1 MASLVILQLDTHF
14 PRIPGDIACK
24 DTYHRPVGI
33 QIIDKAQVAS
43 VVNADPNGLDIS
55 GFTSALASLE
65 NIGANIASKTSKA
78 SKDQIISTSC
88 GFMIYFQESFSKMT
102 DKTFISSSLIALPEL
117 RSRFPDPEIMV
128 ITFDADVL
136 ASPAYQPALDGFAGP
151 VIGLEKWMHL
161 YEVISQDLDELDF
174 HKAELEMDQ
183 LITAALRRFPVKA
196 IMLECKELH
205 WFPSSATESKETSYF
220 IIGSF
225 NSWEEPV
232 KMEAESKGVYA
243 FTMVLG
249 ENRWETFQIW
259 EDGDPDKVLHPGIH
273 WADREQQV
281 LGPSRQGVCGRF
293 STWRISGKP
302 TKVRLLNEEQARELD
317 MGPCAEDS

>member
-24 DTYHRPVGI
+24 DTYQRPVGI
-33 QIIDKAQVAS
+33 QTIDRAQVAS

-55 GFTSALASLE
+55 GFTAALASLE
-65 NIGANIASKTSKA
+65 TIGDTSKA

-102 DKTFISSSLIALPEL
+102 DKTFISSSLVALPEL
-117 RSRFPDPEIMV
+117 RRRFPDPEIMV

-183 LITAALRRFPVKA
+183 LITAALRCCPVKA
-196 IMLECKELH
+196 IMLECTNLPPYKHVIRRHFTGE
-205 WFPSSATESKETSYF
+205 
-220 IIGSF
+220 IIDCLSVLEAASPGL
-225 NSWEEPV
+225 V
-232 KMEAESKGVYA
+232 KDQY
-243 FTMVLG
+243 L
-249 ENRWETFQIW
+249 I
-259 EDGDPDKVLHPGIH
+259 
-273 WADREQQV
+273 
-281 LGPSRQGVCGRF
+281 
-293 STWRISGKP
+293 
-302 TKVRLLNEEQARELD
+302 
-317 MGPCAEDS
+317 

>member
-1 MASLVILQLDTHF
+1 MVIPGYFESFCATCDLCSEIPQWIAMASLVILQLDTHF
-14 PRIPGDIACK
+14 PRIPGDIACR
-24 DTYHRPVGI
+24 DTYHRPVGV
-33 QIIDKAQVAS
+33 QIIDRAQVAS
-43 VVNADPNGLDIS
+43 VVNADPNGLDIT

-65 NIGANIASKTSKA
+65 NIGADIT

-161 YEVISQDLDELDF
+161 YEVISQDLVDLDF

-196 IMLECKELH
+196 IMLECTNLPPYKHVIRRHFAGEIIDCLSVLEAASPGLVKEQHL
-205 WFPSSATESKETSYF
+205 
-220 IIGSF
+220 
-225 NSWEEPV
+225 
-232 KMEAESKGVYA
+232 M
-243 FTMVLG
+243 
-249 ENRWETFQIW
+249 
-259 EDGDPDKVLHPGIH
+259 
-273 WADREQQV
+273 
-281 LGPSRQGVCGRF
+281 
-293 STWRISGKP
+293 
-302 TKVRLLNEEQARELD
+302 
-317 MGPCAEDS
+317 